1 MTTPASIIRQ
11 WSNLGFLRL
20 AAFGFG
26 ITGLFL
32 ALDTVILPVLVLQI
46 APEGL
51 KNTYLGV
58 LGFAG
63 LAMTGLAQVLVG
75 GFSDH
80 THSRWGRRVPY
91 LLVGCVLACVGIAS
105 IGLAHNYWALLGAWL
120 FLQVAINV
128 GYVPYQALIRDL
140 VPARRIGVAS
150 SLKVLAE
157 SVGGVGFIFISGTLL
172 GFQATGGG
180 TGLWLT
186 LGILAG
192 TLVVVTLITTA
203 TVRGGEKAVEH
214 RDTGWPRWQPRA
226 SLKLPQ
232 ISWLLVSRMLMI
244 TAITCFQTYGLFFL
258 RDVVGL
264 DNPAQALGHMVLAV
278 GAALVLTVFPAGW
291 LSDRIGRKPVVM
303 AGALGAALSTAGL
316 LTADNANEVLVIGIV
331 MGMSVG
337 ALLSAGWAL
346 VNDLGTTGREAQYM
360 GIVALSTA
368 AGALLAKAL
377 GPVVDLLNHASP
389 GSGYTALLIG
399 CGVFLLAGS
408 AMLIP
413 LDTRRILRDNRA
425 AAEASQDLSRSDPAP
440 IEHPEHP
447 ENSSGTRT

>member
-1 MTTPASIIRQ
+1 MTTPSPVRQ
-11 WSNLGFLRL
+11 WSTLGFFRL

-32 ALDTVILPVLVLQI
+32 ALDTVILPVLVLEH

-58 LGFAG
+58 LGFSG
-63 LAMTGLAQVLVG
+63 LAMTAVALVVVG

-91 LLVGCVLACVGIAS
+91 LVAGCVLACLGIVG
-105 IGLAHNYWALLGAWL
+105 IGLARSYLALVGAWL
-120 FLQVAINV
+120 FLQVAINL
-128 GYVPYQALIRDL
+128 GYGPYQALIRDL

-150 SLKVLAE
+150 SLKVLTEAF
-157 SVGGVGFIFISGTLL
+157 GGVGFIAISGTFL
-172 GFQATGGG
+172 GYRAARGRPDLW
-180 TGLWLT
+180 LWLT
-186 LGILAG
+186 LGLLAS
-192 TLVVVTLITTA
+192 TLIVATVITSA
-203 TVRGGEKAVEH
+203 TVRGGEKSVAR
-214 RDTGWPRWQPRA
+214 RDEGWPRWQPPA

-232 ISWLLVSRMLMI
+232 ISWLLISRMLMI

-264 DNPAQALGHMVLAV
+264 ANPAQGLGQLVLAV
-278 GAALVLTVFPAGW
+278 GTSLVVSVYPAGW

-316 LTADNANEVLVIGIV
+316 LAAGTLPEVLLIGIV
-331 MGMSVG
+331 MGFSVG

-346 VNDLGTTGREAQYM
+346 VNDLGTTGKEAQYM
-360 GIVALSTA
+360 GVVALSTA
-368 AGALLAKAL
+368 GGALLAKAL
-377 GPVVDLLNHASP
+377 GPLVDLLNHASP
-389 GSGYTALLIG
+389 GSGYTVLLIG

-413 LDTRRILRDNRA
+413 LDTRRILRNNRVA
-425 AAEASQDLSRSDPAP
+425 GEAGPGGGPAP
-440 IEHPEHP
+440 NE
-447 ENSSGTRT
+447 SSTGTRV

>member
-1 MTTPASIIRQ
+1 MTTPSSIIRQ

-58 LGFAG
+58 LGFSG
-63 LAMTGLAQVLVG
+63 LAMTGLAQMVVG

-91 LLVGCVLACVGIAS
+91 LLAGCILACLGIVG
-105 IGLAHNYWALLGAWL
+105 IGLAQNYWALLGAWL
-120 FLQVAINV
+120 FLQMAINV
-128 GYVPYQALIRDL
+128 GYGPYQALIRDL
-140 VPARRIGVAS
+140 VPAQRIGAAS
-150 SLKVLAE
+150 SLKVLTE

-172 GFQATGGG
+172 GYQATGGG

-186 LGILAG
+186 LGILAA
-192 TLVVVTLITTA
+192 TLVVATVITSA
-203 TVRGGEKAVEH
+203 TVRSGEKAVAH
-214 RDTGWPRWQPRA
+214 RDTGWPRWQPPA

-244 TAITCFQTYGLFFL
+244 TAITSFQTYGLFFL

-264 DNPAQALGHMVLAV
+264 TNPAQALGRMVLAV
-278 GAALVLTVFPAGW
+278 GAALVLTVYPAGW

-303 AGALGAALSTAGL
+303 AGALGAALSTTGL
-316 LTADNANEVLVIGIV
+316 LTANTLNEVLIIGIG
-331 MGMSVG
+331 MGISVG

-389 GSGYTALLIG
+389 GSGYTVLLIG
-399 CGVFLLAGS
+399 CGVFLLVGS

-413 LDTRRILRDNRA
+413 LDTGRILRDNRVA
-425 AAEASQDLSRSDPAP
+425 GEAPRDSGPSPDASPNEDSRGA
-440 IEHPEHP
+440 
-447 ENSSGTRT
+447 RT